1 MKWLILIVTFFSA
14 TLYAGEKFDVELSS
28 GDVIT
33 IDSYPGE
40 GKVLYLQLPSE
51 RGLGKGYV
59 TTAQQLAFENHTLW
73 AVDLHSSYMVAP
85 RRSSIDKFNVNDLLE
100 LVDYSKA
107 QGFKQ
112 LFFIASGR
120 GAQLAL
126 KVANQWQLDN
136 PNSNYLKG
144 HLLHSPH
151 LILGKPQL
159 GTNAQYVDVARVSN
173 LPVYLILPEYGT
185 KYFRA
190 EEIVQAL
197 KKGGSSVFTHRLK
210 GVSGG
215 FHMRNEQ
222 DLSKVSLQEKDA
234 LADTYLL
241 ASNLLLTVTP
251 PKPLI
256 IKKTNKKTT
265 ELSFSEPVLKPYV
278 QKQSINLVLNNLIGE
293 KVSLDQYRGK
303 VVLLNFWA
311 SWCKPCVEEVPSL
324 ARLNEKLKATDFQI
338 LTINV
343 GESKQ
348 QINEFMKKVPFDLPI
363 LLDESG
369 IAVKN
374 WGVYA
379 YPSNFLLDKNGTIRY
394 VYRGALE
401 WDAPNIVKT
410 ISQLL

>member
-1 MKWLILIVTFFSA
+1 MSLFAT
-14 TLYAGEKFDVELSS
+14 TLYAGEKFDLELSS
-28 GDVIT
+28 GEVIT

-40 GKVLYLQLPSE
+40 GDTLYLQLPSE

-73 AVDLHSSYMVAP
+73 AADLHSSYMVAP
-85 RRSSIDKFNVNDLLE
+85 RRSSIDQFNVNDLLE

-126 KVANQWQLDN
+126 KVANQWQLNN
-136 PNSNYLKG
+136 PDEHYLKG

-151 LILGKPQL
+151 LILGKPKL
-159 GTNAQYVDVARVSN
+159 GTNAQYVDVAQVSN

-190 EEIVQAL
+190 EEIIKTL
-197 KKGGSSVFTHRLK
+197 KEGGSSVFTHRLK

-222 DLSKVSLQEKDA
+222 DLTKVSLQEKDA

-251 PKPLI
+251 P
-256 IKKTNKKTT
+256 
-265 ELSFSEPVLKPYV
+265 
-278 QKQSINLVLNNLIGE
+278 
-293 KVSLDQYRGK
+293 
-303 VVLLNFWA
+303 
-311 SWCKPCVEEVPSL
+311 
-324 ARLNEKLKATDFQI
+324 
-338 LTINV
+338 
-343 GESKQ
+343 
-348 QINEFMKKVPFDLPI
+348 
-363 LLDESG
+363 
-369 IAVKN
+369 
-374 WGVYA
+374 
-379 YPSNFLLDKNGTIRY
+379 
-394 VYRGALE
+394 
-401 WDAPNIVKT
+401 
-410 ISQLL
+410 

>member
-1 MKWLILIVTFFSA
+1 M
-14 TLYAGEKFDVELSS
+14 
-28 GDVIT
+28 
-33 IDSYPGE
+33 
-40 GKVLYLQLPSE
+40 
-51 RGLGKGYV
+51 
-59 TTAQQLAFENHTLW
+59 
-73 AVDLHSSYMVAP
+73 
-85 RRSSIDKFNVNDLLE
+85 
-100 LVDYSKA
+100 
-107 QGFKQ
+107 
-112 LFFIASGR
+112 
-120 GAQLAL
+120 
-126 KVANQWQLDN
+126 
-136 PNSNYLKG
+136 
-144 HLLHSPH
+144 
-151 LILGKPQL
+151 
-159 GTNAQYVDVARVSN
+159 
-173 LPVYLILPEYGT
+173 
-185 KYFRA
+185 
-190 EEIVQAL
+190 
-197 KKGGSSVFTHRLK
+197 
-210 GVSGG
+210 
-215 FHMRNEQ
+215 
-222 DLSKVSLQEKDA
+222 
-234 LADTYLL
+234 
-241 ASNLLLTVTP
+241 
-251 PKPLI
+251 
-256 IKKTNKKTT
+256 
-265 ELSFSEPVLKPYV
+265 